1 MKRLSK
7 TGIQYLSFVKDKD
20 FLTDGLFTLI
30 FTKTVGDS
38 SLTLSSLSDEN
49 GLPSC
54 FPFITLEV
62 DLDTY
67 TLAYGEHLVEL
78 QYNGVTYVKGLIEV
92 FDGLPDAE
100 GGSDAYRNVVK
111 LKDRPTYND
120 HLLMEDGFHLLL
132 EDGNEIQI

>member
-7 TGIQYLSFVKDKD
+7 TGIQYLTFVKDKD
-20 FLTDGLFTLI
+20 FVTDGLFTLI
-30 FTKTVGDS
+30 FYKTVGDEV
-38 SLTLSSLSDEN
+38 LTISSLSDEN
-49 GLPSC
+49 GLPNC
-54 FPFITLEV
+54 FPYITLEV

-67 TLAYGEHLVEL
+67 SLAYGEYLVEL
-78 QYNGVTYVKGLIEV
+78 QYNGSTYVNALIEV

-111 LKDRPTYND
+111 LKSLPTYND

-132 EDGNEIQI
+132 EDGNEIEI